1 MIHFINIAHAGVISD
16 APTLGQVG
24 LNILNFLL
32 SIAGIIAIIALVIS
46 GMIYFFSAGN
56 ERRTEV
62 AKKSATYAIV
72 GIVLTLGSM
81 VLVKLIGG
89 FFN

>member
-16 APTLGQVG
+16 APTFKEIGINVLD
-24 LNILNFLL
+24 FLL
-32 SIAGIIAIIALVIS
+32 SAAGIIAIIVLVLS
-46 GMIYFFSAGN
+46 GMIYLFSAGD
-56 ERRTEV
+56 ERRIEV

-72 GIVLTLGSM
+72 GIILILGSM
-81 VLVKLIGG
+81 VLVRLIGG